1 MCGIAGAAASQDQHV
16 PPLEVLRRMCDVIQ
30 HRGPDSEGVHYAADV
45 MLGMRRLAI
54 IDLDGGAQ
62 PVHNETRDVWAVVN
76 GEIYNFPELRAR
88 LERAGHVFR
97 TRTDVE
103 CVVHAYE
110 EYGEQC
116 FREFRGMFAIALWDE
131 RRKTLLLARDRFGKK
146 PLYYTQ
152 NARGIAFASELKSLH
167 EMPGVSLDV
176 DRGVIAEYMMLG
188 YVPTP
193 RSIFSGVRKLEPGH
207 YLAFRQG
214 TTTIERY
221 WSLRY
226 SPKLAG
232 DEDTLADELDER
244 IDEAV
249 RIRLASDVPFGA
261 FLSGGVD
268 SSLVVARMTRHLSHR
283 VKTFSI
289 GFNDAVYDE
298 SADARRVAE
307 HLGTEH
313 HALVAEPDAVRLL
326 EDIAWYVDEPMAD
339 SSIIPTYLVS
349 RLAAGHVKMVLT
361 GDGGDEMFGGYT
373 RYVRYRQL
381 GMLRRA
387 GMTRLAPLAATV
399 VRALPFRL
407 RRRIEWVCARLGMTH
422 PDDYIS
428 GVALAVPAKIRGL
441 VNASVPT
448 GFPGIR
454 SCFLDHDE
462 TLGPLDTVLHGDV
475 QSYMLDDILV
485 KVDRASMANSLEARS
500 PLLDHELAGF
510 AARLPE
516 DMKLRGN
523 TTKYLLKRVAER
535 YLPAEWVHKKKQ
547 GFAIPL
553 TRWLRDDLA
562 ELLMDTVGSQAFAE
576 RDVFDVR
583 AARRL
588 AEEHRKGERDHGELL
603 WAMLMFEMWAQRYAR
618 VAWQPAPGQVPELN
632 SAPG

>member
-1 MCGIAGAAASQDQHV
+1 MCGIAGAAANRDQHV
-16 PPLEVLRRMCDVIQ
+16 PPLEVLRRMCDAIH
-30 HRGPDSEGVHYAADV
+30 HRGPDAEGVHYAADV

-54 IDLDGGAQ
+54 IDPAGGMQ
-62 PVHNETRDVWAVVN
+62 PVTSETGAVRAVVN

-97 TRTDVE
+97 TNSDVE

-110 EYGEQC
+110 EYGEKC
-116 FREFRGMFAIALWDE
+116 FSELRGMFAIALWDE
-131 RRKTLLLARDRFGKK
+131 RNRTLLLARDRFGKK
-146 PLYYTQ
+146 PLFYSLTP
-152 NARGIAFASELKSLH
+152 RGIVFASELKSLL
-167 EMPGVSLDV
+167 EVPGLGLELD
-176 DRGVIAEYMMLG
+176 RSVIPEYMMLG

-193 RSIFSGVRKLEPGH
+193 RSIFGNVRKLEPAH

-214 TTTIERY
+214 TVTVERY
-221 WSLRY
+221 WSLSY
-226 SPKLAG
+226 LPKH
-232 DEDTLADELDER
+232 DADEEALIEALDER

-268 SSLVVARMTRHLSHR
+268 SSLVVAKMTRHLDR
-283 VKTFSI
+283 KVKTFSI
-289 GFNDAVYDE
+289 GFNDSIYDE
-298 SADARRVAE
+298 SEDARRVGE

-313 HALVAEPDAVRLL
+313 HALVADPDAVRLL
-326 EDIAWYVDEPMAD
+326 ESIAWYVDEPMAD

-387 GMTRLAPLAATV
+387 GMTRLAPLAATL
-399 VRALPFRL
+399 VRTLPYPV
-407 RRRIEWVCARLGMTH
+407 RRRIEWVCTRLGMSH

-428 GVALAVPAKIRGL
+428 GVALAVPARIRGL
-441 VNASVPT
+441 VNAATPADFSA
-448 GFPGIR
+448 IR
-454 SCFLDHDE
+454 RCFTDHHE
-462 TLGPLDTVLHGDV
+462 ALGPLDTVLHGDV
-475 QSYMLDDILV
+475 RSYMLDDILV

-500 PLLDHELAGF
+500 PLLDHELAEF

-523 TTKYLLKRVAER
+523 TTKYLLKKVAER
-535 YLPAEWVHKKKQ
+535 YLPAEWVHKRKQ

-553 TRWLRDDLA
+553 ARWLRENLS
-562 ELLMDTVGSQAFAE
+562 ELLMDTFGSQEFAE

-583 AARRL
+583 AARRM
-588 AEEHRKGERDHGELL
+588 AGEHRRGSRDHSELL
-603 WAMLMFEMWAQRYAR
+603 WAMLMFEMWAQRYAGL
-618 VAWQPAPGQVPELN
+618 AWQPAPEQVPELR